1 MKKYDKKKENPVQP
15 GDQKSM
21 SFLLYKHLKLLAL
34 GLLVASAGFA
44 QPVTGHFDPL
54 DYGAKGD
61 GQTVD
66 TKAIQKAIDACHR
79 SGRGKVTIHS
89 GTFLSGT
96 IRLKSHVTLDIGAGA
111 VLKAA
116 NNVDEFPVTKSKY
129 PSYKGKYVTNK
140 MLIYA
145 EDAENI
151 GITGR
156 GTIDG
161 NGHHWAEGPYGSPSF
176 SLRPRIIHFRGCDNI
191 LIRDVTLRNS
201 ASWVQSYQSCS
212 NLLIEGITV
221 DSRPNKDIEKPRFAT
236 AQGRNNDG
244 LDIIDCRGVRITNCF
259 INSGDDGIC
268 LKSLSP
274 EEACRDII
282 ISNCIVT
289 TNASGIKIG
298 TETAGGFRDILIQN
312 CVVYDTRVGGISLM
326 TVDGAGLERIT
337 ISNISMRNIKGSA
350 IFIRLGIR
358 NRTYRK
364 DAAVKKPFLKDIM
377 IDNIQ
382 GTGIS
387 SGYGCSVTG
396 ITDLPVENITLSNIN
411 LEFKGGGKAEDA
423 GRRIPELEKGYPN
436 GTMFGT
442 LPAYGFYIRH
452 VKNLTLEN
460 IRLRFT
466 AEDHRPALVCE
477 DVESLDLSGLKA
489 AGTLQTPGLIRLV
502 NARNVRISDCR
513 PTSPVAVF
521 LSVSGD
527 RTGGIILSGNDLK
540 NTKRKYTF
548 DDGAPK
554 PVLKD
559 PDRLY

>member
-1 MKKYDKKKENPVQP
+1 MQAGN
-15 GDQKSM
+15 QKSM
-21 SFLLYKHLKLLAL
+21 SFLRYNHLKLLAL
-34 GLLVASAGFA
+34 SLLVASAGFA
-44 QPVTGHFDPL
+44 QPVTGRFDPF

-61 GQTVD
+61 GQTLD
-66 TKAIQKAIDACHR
+66 TRAIQEAIDACHR
-79 SGRGKVTIHS
+79 AGGGKVTIYN

-111 VLKAA
+111 VLKAMD
-116 NNVDEFPVTKSKY
+116 NLEEFPVTESKY

-151 GITGR
+151 GITG
-156 GTIDG
+156 GGSIDG
-161 NGHHWAEGPYGSPSF
+161 NGDHWAEGPYGSPSF
-176 SLRPRIIHFRGCDNI
+176 SVRPRIIHFRGCDKI

-212 NLLIEGITV
+212 NLVIDGITV
-221 DSRPNKDIEKPRFAT
+221 DSRPNRDIEKPRFAT
-236 AQGRNNDG
+236 VRGRNNDG
-244 LDIIDCRGVRITNCF
+244 LDIIDCSGVRITNCF

-274 EEACRDII
+274 DEACRDII

-298 TETAGGFRDILIQN
+298 TETAGGFQDILIQN
-312 CVVYDTRVGGISLM
+312 CVVYDTRIDGVSLM
-326 TVDGAGLERIT
+326 TVDGAGLERVT

-364 DAAVKKPFLKDIM
+364 DATVKKPFLKDVM

-387 SGYGCSVTG
+387 SDYGCSVTG
-396 ITDLPVENITLSNIN
+396 ITSLPVENITLSNIN
-411 LEFKGGGKAEDA
+411 LEFEGGGKAGDA
-423 GRRIPELEKGYPN
+423 GRRLPELEKGYPN

-442 LPAYGFYIRH
+442 LPTYGFYIRH
-452 VKNLTLEN
+452 VKNITLEN

-466 AEDHRPALVCE
+466 TEDHRPALVCE
-477 DVESLDLSGLKA
+477 DVESLNLSGFKA
-489 AGTLQTPGLIRLV
+489 AGTLQTPELIRLV

-513 PTSPVAVF
+513 PASPVAVF

-527 RTGGIILSGNDLK
+527 RTGDIILSGNDMK
-540 NTKRKYTF
+540 NAKWKYTF
-548 DDGAPK
+548 DDEALK

-559 PDRLY
+559 LDRTD